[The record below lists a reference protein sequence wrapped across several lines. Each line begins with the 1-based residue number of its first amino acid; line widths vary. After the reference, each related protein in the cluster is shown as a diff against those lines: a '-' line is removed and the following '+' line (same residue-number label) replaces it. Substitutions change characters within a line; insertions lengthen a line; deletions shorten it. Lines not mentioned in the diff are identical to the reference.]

1 MLEWILRLDM
11 TILSVLAMI
20 LIIDLEV
27 TTHVVALL
35 IAANTVVLVIHLVEA
50 SLLVVVTV
58 VVHVLRVL
66 VLYVE

>member
-1 MLEWILRLDM
+1 M
-11 TILSVLAMI
+11 TVLSVLAMI
-20 LIIDLEV
+20 LIVDLEV

-50 SLLVVVTV
+50 SLLCVVIV